1 MFIRKSWHLQT
12 VEFKYDSSFEGKID
26 IAVGIIGLAFTAVL
40 IYAGIITSTFAM
52 ITAAAIY
59 AACTAWGAYQWRLR
73 RTPMKRQVKLGGL
86 RHRLYLRSRWL
97 FMLYAAAVRLADFA
111 ALIAFYYL
119 LRNNQAVSSVIY
131 EGCQQWLSLLPL
143 VLGVIGIDYL
153 SYYYYFRTPTSMR
166 RVVK

>member
-86 RHRLYLRSRWL
+86 RHRLYLRSRGRK
-97 FMLYAAAVRLADFA
+97 AGRLRRLD
-111 ALIAFYYL
+111 
-119 LRNNQAVSSVIY
+119 SV
-131 EGCQQWLSLLPL
+131 LLP
-143 VLGVIGIDYL
+143 
-153 SYYYYFRTPTSMR
+153 TP
-166 RVVK
+166 